1 LPYTL
6 PEEVYELYQWHNG
19 IYAPSKTGGWNCFVH
34 ATGGLFGFLPLE
46 VALKKSQEFLKDID
60 NYNYF
65 RYEPNWLLIFDRAT
79 DNNATGCVVVLG
91 KKIAPIRSFNPDD
104 EYYEIIHPSL
114 TNMMLNNAL
123 SYRDLSA
130 EDFRKGDFRK
140 LNLHRVDLTNANLE
154 GADFRGANITE
165 TNLTGAKIK
174 KIKITG
180 ALYSDLTILPEGI
193 DKSELIYVGANADL
207 SGFDLRG
214 VYLNDKN
221 LENANL
227 SGANVAKNYL
237 NNANLKNANLS
248 EANLEEALLD
258 GADLSGANLENANL
272 HGTSLKRTILANAN
286 LFKVRWVESW
296 VINNSDKDPIFYN
309 TIMPDGSIKNLS
321 I

>member
-1 LPYTL
+1 
-6 PEEVYELYQWHNG
+6 
-19 IYAPSKTGGWNCFVH
+19 
-34 ATGGLFGFLPLE
+34 
-46 VALKKSQEFLKDID
+46 
-60 NYNYF
+60 
-65 RYEPNWLLIFDRAT
+65 
-79 DNNATGCVVVLG
+79 
-91 KKIAPIRSFNPDD
+91 
-104 EYYEIIHPSL
+104 
-114 TNMMLNNAL
+114 
-123 SYRDLSA
+123 
-130 EDFRKGDFRK
+130 
-140 LNLHRVDLTNANLE
+140 
-154 GADFRGANITE
+154 
-165 TNLTGAKIK
+165 
-174 KIKITG
+174 
-180 ALYSDLTILPEGI
+180 LYSDLTILPEGI